1 MDVSARSGGLSGVTG
16 VGRTVLNRI
25 RIAIKDIRDRE
36 EQDLSL
42 SPQARQAHLLEFY
55 EKYEETVE
63 VLVDGAQ
70 FGPTPELEK
79 RYAGMKA
86 YMAESY
92 PAIRPYVLAY
102 VRLSLEDEEFGLKA
116 SGKGCDPFEAL
127 TAAPDLA
134 TFLQYDDGHMIAR
147 IMRTREALTLY
158 SDHLR
163 YLLARSE

>member
-16 VGRTVLNRI
+16 IGRTVLNRI

-55 EKYEETVE
+55 EKFEETVE

-79 RYAGMKA
+79 RYASMKA

-92 PAIRPYVLAY
+92 PTIRPYVLAY

-127 TAAPDLA
+127 TAASDLA
-134 TFLQYDDGHMIAR
+134 TFLQFDDGHMIGR

>member
-1 MDVSARSGGLSGVTG
+1 MDVSARSRGLSGVAG

-36 EQDLSL
+36 EEDLSL

-70 FGPTPELEK
+70 FGPTAELEN
-79 RYAGMKA
+79 RYASLKA

-92 PAIRPYVLAY
+92 PDLRPYVLAY

-127 TAAPDLA
+127 TAAADLA
-134 TFLQYDDGHMIAR
+134 TFLQFDDGHMIAR

-163 YLLARSE
+163 YLLLRSE